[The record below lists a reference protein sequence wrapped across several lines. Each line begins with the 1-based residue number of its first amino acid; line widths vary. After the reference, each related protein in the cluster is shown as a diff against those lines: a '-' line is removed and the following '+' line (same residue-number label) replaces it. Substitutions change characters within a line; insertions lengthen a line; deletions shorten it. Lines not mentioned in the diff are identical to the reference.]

1 MSQASERYALAL
13 FQVAQQH
20 EMAGEIE
27 EDLREIKKV
36 FDMTPELY
44 NLIVSPKLSA
54 EKRNNLIKEVFKEA
68 NPYVVNT
75 IQLLAERRR
84 LNEIS
89 ALTEDFIGLY
99 NESQGIEDAKVYST
113 RPLTEEERA
122 SISSVFAKKIG
133 KQSLRI
139 ENVIDPSLL
148 GGLRLQ
154 IGNRIYDSSISSKL
168 ERLQRQLI
176 G

>member
-13 FQVAQQH
+13 FQIANQH
-20 EMAGEIE
+20 GASE
-27 EDLREIKKV
+27 EVEADLREVKKV
-36 FDMTPELY
+36 FIENQELL
-44 NLIVSPKLSA
+44 NLLGSPKLSS
-54 EKRNNLIKEVFKEA
+54 ENRNNIISELFGQG
-68 NPYVVNT
+68 NGYVVNT
-75 IQLLAERRR
+75 LQLLAERRR
-84 LNEIS
+84 LNEVADVVNHYIDL
-89 ALTEDFIGLY
+89 A
-99 NESQGIEDAKVYST
+99 NEAKGIEDAKVYSVS
-113 RPLTEEERA
+113 PLTEEERA
-122 SISSVFAKKIG
+122 SISATFAKKIG

-139 ENVIDPSLL
+139 ENIIDPSLI

>member
-13 FQVAQQH
+13 FQIANKH
-20 EMAGEIE
+20 DASE
-27 EDLREIKKV
+27 EVEADLREVKKV
-36 FDMTPELY
+36 FVDNPVLL
-44 NLIVSPKLSA
+44 NLLGSPKLSA
-54 EKRNNLIKEVFKEA
+54 EKRKNAISALFAQGNE
-68 NPYVVNT
+68 YVVNT
-75 IQLLAERRR
+75 LQLLAERRR
-84 LNEIS
+84 LEEVADVVDQYISLTNE
-89 ALTEDFIGLY
+89 AK
-99 NESQGIEDAKVYST
+99 GIEGAKVYSVS
-113 RPLTEEERA
+113 PLTEEERA
-122 SISSVFAKKIG
+122 SISSTFAKKIG

-139 ENVIDPSLL
+139 ENIIDPSLI

>member
-13 FQVAQQH
+13 F
-20 EMAGEIE
+20 EIAKKHGASVE
-27 EDLREIKKV
+27 VELDLREVQKAFV
-36 FDMTPELY
+36 ANPEL
-44 NLIVSPKLSA
+44 LELLSSPKLEA
-54 EKRNNLIKEVFKEA
+54 TEKKNVISNLFGQA
-68 NPYVVNT
+68 NVYVLNT
-75 IQLLAERRR
+75 LQLLSDRKR

-89 ALTEDFIGLY
+89 PIVDEYIRLDNAD
-99 NESQGIEDAKVYST
+99 NGIEDAKVYSVS
-113 RPLTEEERA
+113 PLTDEQRA

-133 KQSLRI
+133 KEALRI
-139 ENVIDPSLL
+139 ENIIDPSLI

-154 IGNRIYDSSISSKL
+154 IGNRIFDSSVSAKL

>member
-13 FQVAQQH
+13 FEVAQQH
-20 EMAGEIE
+20 EVSVEVE

-54 EKRNNLIKEVFKEA
+54 EKRSNLINEVFKQA

-75 IQLLAERRR
+75 LQLLAERRR
-84 LNEIS
+84 LDEIS
-89 ALTEDFIGLY
+89 DLVADYIRLY
-99 NESQGIEDAKVYST
+99 NEAQGIEDAKIYST
-113 RPLTEEERA
+113 RPLTDEERA